1 MASIPTTSDGN
12 SQPVRPTTAEPAS
25 AVAGAGGA
33 APPGRDTPPLVRRVS
48 HLGVAVADLEA
59 AITLYGE
66 VLGLPLSRRWV
77 AEADRIEVASFRAGD
92 LEIELMQPL
101 DEESPVA
108 RFLARRGPGLHH
120 IAYEVEEVASALERA
135 RAAGLES
142 VDERPRPGGG
152 GRTRVA
158 FLHPRSTLGVL
169 TELEAHAD

>member
-1 MASIPTTSDGN
+1 MALTPISPDAARSTPT
-12 SQPVRPTTAEPAS
+12 PPEPS
-25 AVAGAGGA
+25 PGEGSGQDPGA
-33 APPGRDTPPLVRRVS
+33 AGRGRSPLARRVS
-48 HLGVAVADLEA
+48 HLGVAVEDLEA
-59 AITLYGE
+59 AIELYGR

-92 LEIELMQPL
+92 LEIELMRPL
-101 DEESPVA
+101 DEDSPVA

-120 IAYEVEEVASALERA
+120 VAFEVEDVGPALERA

-142 VDERPRPGGG
+142 VDEHPRPGGG

-169 TELEAHAD
+169 MELEAHVG